1 MTYCTALFIN
11 EKRKKMSRGFVK
23 ESDQEEPV
31 VVPPRASL
39 PDKEINY
46 VTLHGK
52 DLLEKEKKDLEKQR
66 AELDTKDETQ
76 RRRELSLIDG
86 KLKFLV
92 ERLKTAQ
99 VIQPKN
105 QNQGEVRFGAKVKF
119 KMNGNIQEFQITG
132 VDEANVKEKKIAFVS
147 PLAKAMTSKKQ
158 GDQFDF
164 KLGDEIRPVEILEI
178 SYTN

>member
-1 MTYCTALFIN
+1 
-11 EKRKKMSRGFVK
+11 MSRGFVK
-23 ESDQEEPV
+23 ESDQEEPI

-46 VTLHGK
+46 VTPHGK
-52 DLLEKEKKDLEKQR
+52 EMLEREKNKLEKQR
-66 AELDTKDETQ
+66 AELDTHDETQ
-76 RRRELSLIDG
+76 RRRELSMIDG
-86 KLKFLV
+86 KLKLLA

-105 QNQGEVRFGAKVKF
+105 QNEVRFGAKVKF
-119 KMNGNIQEFQITG
+119 KMNGNIQEFQIVG

-147 PLAKAMTSKKQ
+147 PLAKAMSSKAQ

-164 KLGDEIRPVEILEI
+164 KHGEEIRLVEILEVK
-178 SYTN
+178 